1 MYPEKPKREPE
12 KPKRNPQQAKHRT
25 IRFIL
30 ALLII
35 VPALFFILPR
45 FNNEAFF
52 DMILLTIM
60 ITSAI
65 ILCYEI
71 ALRLLYNLLNMGS
84 GNYESLDSPHES
96 PNR

>member
-12 KPKRNPQQAKHRT
+12 KPKRSPQQAKHRT

-35 VPALFFILPR
+35 VPTLFFILPR
-45 FNNEAFF
+45 FNNETFF

-60 ITSAI
+60 ISSAI
-65 ILCYEI
+65 VLCYEI
-71 ALRLLYNLLNMGS
+71 ALRLLYNLLNVGS
-84 GNYESLDSPHES
+84 ENYESPDSAHES
-96 PNR
+96 PKR